1 MKYTLSLAAIGS
13 GCTGGCQPGLGPG
26 TGETKLAGEAEMKKL
41 LVRLWKEQEG
51 QDLTEYALLLVLI
64 ALAAIT
70 VMSNLGMAINNV
82 FSTGASTLSSAST

>member
-1 MKYTLSLAAIGS
+1 MRK
-13 GCTGGCQPGLGPG
+13 Q
-26 TGETKLAGEAEMKKL
+26 
-41 LVRLWKEQEG
+41 LVRLFKEEEG

-70 VMSNLGMAINNV
+70 VMSNLGSAINVV